1 MPLQDNVNL
10 STITQQA
17 ENALPTLRNIRDNAT
32 PTNAQVINAIQFM
45 ATVQIAQLRLLLNKT
60 DATT

>member
-17 ENALPTLRNIRDNAT
+17 ENALPTLRNIRDNTAT
-32 PTNAQVINAIQFM
+32 AADAIAAVKFL
-45 ATVQIAQLRLLLNKT
+45 ATVEIAQIRLLLNKT